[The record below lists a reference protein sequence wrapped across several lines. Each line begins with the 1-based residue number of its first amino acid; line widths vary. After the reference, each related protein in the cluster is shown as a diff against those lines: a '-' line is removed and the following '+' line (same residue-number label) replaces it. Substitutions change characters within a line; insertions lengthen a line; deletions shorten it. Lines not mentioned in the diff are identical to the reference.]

1 MRRYTSNASVL
12 AALPNRKRVLAV
24 QFCALV
30 LLYMALPF
38 GAVASAGDLSD
49 APPASPFVKAARV
62 VRPAVVNI
70 RCIRTVTDEGVGTG
84 PLQEM
89 FRRFFPG
96 EEGQGGKFEMP
107 STGSG
112 FVIDPSGFIL
122 TNYHVIAEAEAVF
135 VRFSGEHRE
144 YQGELVGSDPNTDL
158 ALLKIDPAGRRLPA
172 LSFGDSDAIEVG
184 DWAIAVGNPFGTLES
199 TLTVGVVSA
208 KGRGD
213 LVIGGM
219 TPRYQDFIQTD
230 ASINFGNSGGPL
242 VDLDGRVI
250 GVNTAINKE
259 GRGIGFAVPSS
270 LVQDVYAQLRANG
283 KVVRG
288 YLGIRTEDAGPQVVG
303 ARILSLVPD
312 GPGQAAGLLPGDV
325 VTSFDGH
332 EVDSRRRL
340 QFLIAGAEPG
350 KPVTLTL
357 RRGPDEVRVQVTPVR
372 WRDEEGVPGAGTGP
386 WLGLEIA
393 ALDGADPRVMRL
405 KQTLGITAADG
416 VITVG
421 VREDSPAMSAGIRPG
436 DVLVSINGREIAD
449 VATYENIRDLLLRRS
464 EPVTILVRTGTVENY
479 VSVLPRPVGVEN

>member
-1 MRRYTSNASVL
+1 MRRNTLDASVL
-12 AALPNRKRVLAV
+12 ATLPNRKRVSAV
-24 QFCALV
+24 GLCALV
-30 LLYMALPF
+30 LLYMVPLI
-38 GAVASAGDLSD
+38 GAVAFAGDPAED
-49 APPASPFVKAARV
+49 PPASPFVKAARV

-112 FVIDPSGFIL
+112 FVIDPAGFIL

-144 YQGELVGSDPNTDL
+144 YEGELVGSDPNTDL
-158 ALLKIDPAGRRLPA
+158 ALLKIDPAGRKLPS
-172 LSFGDSDAIEVG
+172 LSFGDSEAIEVG

-242 VDLDGRVI
+242 VDLQGRVV

-270 LVQDVYAQLRANG
+270 LVQDVYQQLRANG

-288 YLGIRTEDAGPQVVG
+288 YLGIRTEDAGPEVAG
-303 ARILSLVPD
+303 ARILSLMPD
-312 GPGQAAGLLPGDV
+312 GPGQAAGLRPGDI
-325 VTSFDGH
+325 VTMFDGH

-340 QFLIAGAEPG
+340 QFLIAGAKPG
-350 KPVTLTL
+350 QPVALTI
-357 RRGPDEVRVQVTPVR
+357 RRGADELAVQATPVR
-372 WRDEEGVPGAGTGP
+372 WREEEVVPGAGAGP
-386 WLGLEIA
+386 WLGLEVA

-405 KQTLGITAADG
+405 RQALGITATDG
-416 VITVG
+416 VIAVD
-421 VREDSPAMSAGIRPG
+421 VKEDSPAMNAGIRPG
-436 DVLVSINGREIAD
+436 DVLVSINGREVAD